1 MADSDSPRRQ
11 RTQLH
16 TVRELARAVA
26 IPRLELVVERESGR
40 AGTRTLVLDSDLIRV
55 GSHPSNEVALDDP
68 HVSRFHCR
76 LSRGEAGWTLLDTG
90 SLNGTSVDG
99 VRTRDADLPRPICRI
114 ALGGSIV
121 RVRELGS
128 ESVETLPQWSS
139 FGELYGESLVMR
151 QLFATLDRV
160 ARSEATLLIEGDSG
174 TGKELAATEIVRR
187 GPRADKP
194 FVIVD
199 CSSISPTLIESELFG
214 HAKGA
219 FTGADRLRVGAFE
232 AADGG
237 TIFLDEIGELPLEM
251 QPKLLRVLES
261 RDIRRTGENEPRKV
275 DVRVIAAT
283 NRRLESEVNR
293 GRFREDLY
301 YRLGVVTVR
310 MPPLR
315 KRIGDLPLLI
325 RTILRSL
332 NAEESLHLFT
342 PEVLA
347 DMGQHDWPGNVRE
360 LRNYVERSVVLEQAA
375 PTSERPSAYSVMPPA
390 MAEPGPAEA
399 ADQGLDLDKPFKLAK
414 EEVIN
419 DFERR
424 YLSALLEWAGGNIS
438 KAARRAKMDRMY
450 LYRLLQRYDLRG
462 GSTIKD

>member
-1 MADSDSPRRQ
+1 MADPESPQ
-11 RTQLH
+11 RPRAQLH

-26 IPRLELVVERESGR
+26 IPRLELVVEREAGR
-40 AGTRTLVLDSDLIRV
+40 AVTRTVVLDSDLIRV
-55 GSHPSNEVALDDP
+55 GSHPSNEVALDDR

-76 LSRGEAGWTLLDTG
+76 LSRGEAGWTLMDTG

-99 VRTRDADLPRPICRI
+99 VRTRDADLPRPVCRI
-114 ALGGSIV
+114 ALGGSVV

-128 ESVETLPQWSS
+128 ENVETIPQWSS
-139 FGELYGESLVMR
+139 FGELYGESLAMR

-160 ARSEATLLIEGDSG
+160 ARSEATVLIEGDSG

-187 GPRADKP
+187 GPRAAKP

-199 CSSISPTLIESELFG
+199 CSAISPTLIESELFG

-237 TIFLDEIGELPLEM
+237 TVFLDEIGELPLEM

-261 RDIRRTGENEPRKV
+261 REIRRTGENEPRKV

-315 KRIGDLPLLI
+315 KRISDLPLLI
-325 RTILRSL
+325 RMILRSL
-332 NAEESLHLFT
+332 NAEDSLHLFSA
-342 PEVLA
+342 EVLA
-347 DMGQHDWPGNVRE
+347 DMSQHDWPGNVRE

-375 PTSERPSAYSVMPPA
+375 PTSERPSAYSIVPPPMTQPMPAGPSEPA
-390 MAEPGPAEA
+390 P
-399 ADQGLDLDKPFKLAK
+399 DLEKSFKLAK
-414 EEVIN
+414 DEVIS

-424 YLSALLEWAGGNIS
+424 YLAALLDWAGGNVS
-438 KAARRAKMDRMY
+438 KAARKAKMDRMY